1 MVFISVMNRGGKM
14 DKQIFTLKNVL
25 LHLTRLIGLDVN
37 ENSPSSNHDISR
49 GRTAAKKEE
58 VIFDVNIIRAAPKE
72 GLPGYIPP
80 PQKKKKIEIK
90 KKVFYRHNIKHF
102 TRFTLQP
109 ICATESADDQYIRI
123 LKNEK
128 QNLRIS

>member
-80 PQKKKKIEIK
+80 PPKKKKSKLK
-90 KKVFYRHNIKHF
+90 KRYFIDTISNILRDSPF
-102 TRFTLQP
+102 SRYAPLNRLMISTL
-109 ICATESADDQYIRI
+109 EF
-123 LKNEK
+123 
-128 QNLRIS
+128 